1 MSKAKGLGTYKK
13 YWENQ
18 AGFMDKSPWDKD
30 KILKLT
36 FSNDFDNNIKELQCS
51 NHSLK
56 KENGKYTLRVKVP
69 YNYNDL
75 DHFKLNS
82 LELLGIQENWITD
95 IAISQ
100 SHCSR
105 HQ

>member
-1 MSKAKGLGTYKK
+1 M
-13 YWENQ
+13 E
-18 AGFMDKSPWDKD
+18 KSPWVKD

-36 FSNDFDNNIKELQCS
+36 FSNDFDDNIKELQYS
-51 NHSLK
+51 NHSLR
-56 KENGKYTLRVKVP
+56 KENGKNLLRVKVP
-69 YNYNDL
+69 YNYNVP

-82 LELLGIQENWITD
+82 LKLLVIQKNWITNMS
-95 IAISQ
+95 IIQ